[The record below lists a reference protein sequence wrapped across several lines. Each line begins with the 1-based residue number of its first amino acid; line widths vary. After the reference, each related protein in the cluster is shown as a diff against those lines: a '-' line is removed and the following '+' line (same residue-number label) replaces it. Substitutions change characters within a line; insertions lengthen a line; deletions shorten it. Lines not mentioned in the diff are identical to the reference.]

1 MGCLLYGQDLF
12 TSVHCSG
19 HVIWLN
25 ETLLK
30 GGAPIGTASRLTMSR
45 AFSLALLAAAFGA
58 VAFIGSPK
66 RVESSSTAMR
76 AGEIGDPTRSA
87 GLLEHHR

>member
-1 MGCLLYGQDLF
+1 
-12 TSVHCSG
+12 
-19 HVIWLN
+19 
-25 ETLLK
+25 
-30 GGAPIGTASRLTMSR
+30 MSR
-45 AFSLALLAAAFGA
+45 AYSLALLAAAFGA

-87 GLLEHHR
+87 GLLEHLGVVLISDLLSREHDSKQGPL